1 MIQNRS
7 FTEYVAKQF
16 YNELYEA
23 INNYLQENK
32 DDIDLRLYRVKNIDT
47 INLADITVKFVDIS
61 DLPVMAIEFDVAV
74 EAEIE
79 VHERDYHYDE
89 TEECRQWF
97 MLHCTGDLDCK
108 LKDFAIS
115 SIDIYNS
122 KNKQAR
128 PMSDAL
134 VPIIYKEQLEKEAEN
149 FLRKHYPKALLEP
162 IWIDPQELAKNMG
175 LTVRM
180 ANITKESSIFGR
192 CYFNESETELYDIKT
207 DSMIVETIREGTI
220 LVDKQAYFMQTIGRS
235 NNTIVHECV
244 HWGVHKKAFALA
256 RIYDKSLSSIGCEV
270 IGGILENKR
279 DAVDWMEWQANA
291 LTPRIQMPLEMFKKK
306 ANKIIST
313 YRAKMH
319 EYDMI
324 DIIEPV
330 IDQLAIDYGVSRTA
344 AKIRMVDAGY
354 EEAIGAFNYV
364 DGSYVKPHKA
374 RKGYLE
380 RNKTFS
386 IGAQDAAILC
396 LTNSE
401 LKEKIEDTRYQYI
414 DSHFVINHPIY
425 VESDEESNLQL
436 THYARNHMDE
446 CCLVFELSVVN
457 HYGERYHSEC
467 FLNRDESSLVDF
479 NVAFHGGYENAPKES
494 QLKLLQD
501 TIAEENRI
509 FLSLTND
516 FTAAL
521 KAVIDWRNEQIKADK
536 KVHSNS
542 QHSKITAVE
551 IAERTKLNEATV
563 RRTLNAGDT
572 STNTLVLICLAL
584 HLPYNISRH
593 IIDHSPTPLR
603 LNNVDHQW
611 YDFALRMHSGK
622 TVEEVKALLQSYG
635 ANPL

>member
-1 MIQNRS
+1 MIHNHS

-16 YNELYEA
+16 YNELYGT
-23 INNYLQENK
+23 IDNYLQENK
-32 DDIDLRLYRVKNIDT
+32 DGIDLRLYRINDIDT
-47 INLADITVKFVDIS
+47 ITLADITVKFVDVS
-61 DLPVMAIEFDVAV
+61 DLPDMAIEFDVAI

-180 ANITKESSIFGR
+180 ANITKECSIFGR
-192 CYFNESETELYDIKT
+192 CYFNECETELYDIKT
-207 DSMIVETIREGTI
+207 DTMIVETIPEGTI

-306 ANKIIST
+306 ANKIIT
-313 YRAKMH
+313 EYRAKMH

-324 DIIEPV
+324 DIINGSMN
-330 IDQLAIDYGVSRTA
+330 LACLDGKSKENINGIQEEKKQPYGSLISQRKMVS
-344 AKIRMVDAGY
+344 
-354 EEAIGAFNYV
+354 
-364 DGSYVKPHKA
+364 
-374 RKGYLE
+374 
-380 RNKTFS
+380 
-386 IGAQDAAILC
+386 
-396 LTNSE
+396 
-401 LKEKIEDTRYQYI
+401 
-414 DSHFVINHPIY
+414 
-425 VESDEESNLQL
+425 
-436 THYARNHMDE
+436 
-446 CCLVFELSVVN
+446 
-457 HYGERYHSEC
+457 
-467 FLNRDESSLVDF
+467 
-479 NVAFHGGYENAPKES
+479 
-494 QLKLLQD
+494 
-501 TIAEENRI
+501 
-509 FLSLTND
+509 
-516 FTAAL
+516 
-521 KAVIDWRNEQIKADK
+521 
-536 KVHSNS
+536 
-542 QHSKITAVE
+542 
-551 IAERTKLNEATV
+551 
-563 RRTLNAGDT
+563 TL
-572 STNTLVLICLAL
+572 
-584 HLPYNISRH
+584 P
-593 IIDHSPTPLR
+593 
-603 LNNVDHQW
+603 
-611 YDFALRMHSGK
+611 
-622 TVEEVKALLQSYG
+622 
-635 ANPL
+635 